1 MNTSTELK
9 TKTVIKIITSRAIL
23 ITMVGVVEYLLI
35 AIFDH
40 CRGSAEIQPVRNMK
54 LDLTGRSRATYRMRM
69 RMEIQEKK
77 ERSFLPVCPPLKR
90 GFANTMEGKGGLHWA
105 LHQHCNQLHCPLS
118 IIKTASIQTIIMK
131 ETVLASGMVVGLT
144 KGCWNLH
151 IQGISFQLSA

>member
-69 RMEIQEKK
+69 RMEI
-77 ERSFLPVCPPLKR
+77 
-90 GFANTMEGKGGLHWA
+90 
-105 LHQHCNQLHCPLS
+105 
-118 IIKTASIQTIIMK
+118 
-131 ETVLASGMVVGLT
+131 
-144 KGCWNLH
+144 
-151 IQGISFQLSA
+151 